1 VTVNKLV
8 RIEIRKK
15 QNETAI
21 LISFDT
27 DTEKFESLSERN
39 RFFWGLHGRRQTIIK
54 NEKRY
59 EYEREGLLDEIPH
72 IKVDNSV
79 FIVAME
85 HMKRMMEFFDGWED
99 KVEVKTFPVLLGRSE
114 AKELRKERIIDIE

>member
-1 VTVNKLV
+1 MVGIGMK
-8 RIEIRKK
+8 IEIRKK

-27 DTEKFESLSERN
+27 DSEKFESASERN
-39 RFFWGLHGRRQTIIK
+39 RFFWGLHGRRQTVIK

-85 HMKRMMEFFDGWED
+85 HMKRMMEFFDGWDD

-114 AKELRKERIIDIE
+114 AKELRKERVIDIE